1 MNCENLVVLDVDII
15 LSKCYNITWYIICS
29 CLYHYSTWIMTRF
42 VQAAVHRRDSPYIY
56 NITVSERYCVR
67 LWDKRAPRRFFQER
81 LMAENDITP
90 VGIADGENS
99 EDGMTASER
108 APAPKKKRS
117 AKKQAAVFF
126 IKVGVTALAVW
137 ILLTFVAGVHVC
149 HENNAYPAI
158 RDGEFC
164 MTYRLAEPKAGAM
177 IVYRQNGKARFGR
190 VIAVSGEKVTI
201 FNDYITVDDYGISE
215 NAVYPTS
222 PEGSAISYPYIVPD
236 KCVFVMNDFRSD
248 ISDSRTFGGIP
259 LDDVEGA
266 VVFTM
271 RMRGI

>member
-1 MNCENLVVLDVDII
+1 
-15 LSKCYNITWYIICS
+15 
-29 CLYHYSTWIMTRF
+29 
-42 VQAAVHRRDSPYIY
+42 
-56 NITVSERYCVR
+56 
-67 LWDKRAPRRFFQER
+67 
-81 LMAENDITP
+81 MAENDITP
-90 VGIADGENS
+90 VGSADGENS
-99 EDGMTASER
+99 ESGRAASER
-108 APAPKKKRS
+108 APAPRKKRS

-137 ILLTFVAGVHVC
+137 ILLTFVAGIHIC
-149 HENNAYPAI
+149 HDNSAYPTI

-164 MTYRLAEPKAGAM
+164 LTYRLAELKQGTM
-177 IVYRQNGKARFGR
+177 IVYRQDGR
-190 VIAVSGEKVTI
+190 VRLGRIIAMSGDKVEI
-201 FNDYITVDDYGISE
+201 FNDYIAVNDYGISE

-222 PEGSAISYPYIVPD
+222 PEGSKISYPYTVPD
-236 KCVFVMNDFRSD
+236 KCVFVLNDFRSD